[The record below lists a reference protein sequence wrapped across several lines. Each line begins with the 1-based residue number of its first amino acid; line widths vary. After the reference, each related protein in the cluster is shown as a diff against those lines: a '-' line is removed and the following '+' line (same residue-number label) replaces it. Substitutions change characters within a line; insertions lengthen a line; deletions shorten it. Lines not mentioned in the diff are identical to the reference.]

1 MYICTRSK
9 IKLGVFQVERGR
21 ILGLHL
27 GNKHKWQRRDR
38 LGGQAKELSGG
49 AGQAIGAW
57 GFCYRSVSVK
67 KTKGRA
73 WTRPWHPFEA
83 KRAVKWGSFEVWS
96 VGTFQQSFYCVS
108 HISACLG
115 EVGEGAKV
123 FCLEKRSDLK
133 TLARTA
139 TFLKISCQ
147 KISPL
152 PWYSSYVG
160 VFEIKLTGC
169 WLRGWPVVKGP
180 MHFAT

>member
-1 MYICTRSK
+1 MYICTQSQ

-49 AGQAIGAW
+49 AGQATGAW
-57 GFCYRSVSVK
+57 GFCYRSLSVE

-73 WTRPWHPFEA
+73 WTRPWYLFEA
-83 KRAVKWGSFEVWS
+83 KRALEWGSFEVWS

-115 EVGEGAKV
+115 EVGEGAKA
-123 FCLEKRSDLK
+123 FCLEKRSDPGRFAK
-133 TLARTA
+133 SA
-139 TFLKISCQ
+139 TFLYLAIKSLLFCSDTPDILVFLELN
-147 KISPL
+147 PL
-152 PWYSSYVG
+152 G
-160 VFEIKLTGC
+160 V
-169 WLRGWPVVKGP
+169 
-180 MHFAT
+180 

>member
-1 MYICTRSK
+1 MYICTQSQ

-67 KTKGRA
+67 KTEGRA
-73 WTRPWHPFEA
+73 WTLPWHLFEA

-133 TLARTA
+133 ALARTA
-139 TFLKISCQ
+139 TFWKISRQ
-147 KISPL
+147 NISPL

-160 VFEIKLTGC
+160 VSKLNPQGADY
-169 WLRGWPVVKGP
+169 V
-180 MHFAT
+180 ADQ